1 MANSLSTRL
10 TYRIMAVVLAMVAI
24 IAGLVYFTVRKY
36 MLNEA
41 SERYLSILLENQ
53 QELRRRLSDVYVA
66 TRNNVHDIERD
77 IDEPDKMF
85 DHLERIV
92 TMNPNIVCSS
102 ILFKTNYYPS
112 KGRVFIP
119 CARID
124 EEGKVRKSEIDST
137 YHSYFYDEWFE
148 EQLKKDETSW
158 TKAYFESELFAGDQD
173 QRLLTTFAAPIHD
186 HQGRPVAILCA
197 DMSLEDLREQMMED
211 IKEVNERHEA
221 GQKHHSYFFVI
232 DQEGNYILHPDKSRM
247 MTLIDEN
254 EIGRAHV

>member
-66 TRNNVHDIERD
+66 ARNNVHDIERD
-77 IDEPDKMF
+77 IDDPDKMF
-85 DHLERIV
+85 DHLERLVKI
-92 TMNPNIVCSS
+92 NPNIVCSS
-102 ILFKTNYYPS
+102 LMFERNYYPS

-124 EEGKVRKSEIDST
+124 QQGNVRKSEIDST
-137 YHSYFYDEWFE
+137 YHSFFYDEWFD
-148 EQLKKDETSW
+148 EQLKKDETNWS
-158 TKAYFESELFAGDQD
+158 KAYFEKCHHCDLPDAGEEHTRCVSCGTCRDC
-173 QRLLTTFAAPIHD
+173 RMCVNSCPEK
-186 HQGRPVAILCA
+186 AIT
-197 DMSLEDLREQMMED
+197 R
-211 IKEVNERHEA
+211 
-221 GQKHHSYFFVI
+221 I
-232 DQEGNYILHPDKSRM
+232 D
-247 MTLIDEN
+247 DEN
-254 EIGRAHV
+254 GGWEYVSDPTKCIGCGICAGVCPCGIWSLKDNPEPIEMYRTYEKSGA